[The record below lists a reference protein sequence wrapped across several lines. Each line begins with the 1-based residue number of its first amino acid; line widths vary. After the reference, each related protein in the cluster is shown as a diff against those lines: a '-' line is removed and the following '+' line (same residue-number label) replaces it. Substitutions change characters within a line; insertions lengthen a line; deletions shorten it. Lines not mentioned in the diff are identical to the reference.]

1 MAAAQTLSAQEA
13 IVSNQ
18 IHPTAVISPQAELG
32 TGNRIGPFVVIEDDV
47 VLGNDNRI
55 DAHSV
60 IKDGA
65 RIGDANRFHEH
76 VVYAG
81 IPQDL
86 GFKDAATYAR
96 LGSHNVLREFVT
108 VHRATTKENG
118 VTAIGDHNYFMA
130 TAHIAHDC
138 QLGNHVIMAND
149 AVLAGHVHIEDR
161 VFVSGGVKIHQWA
174 HIGEYAMIGG
184 NSKITQ
190 DCLPYMITDGHP
202 GRVRGLNLVGL
213 KRAGFK
219 LDELRALKH
228 AFRVLLGARG
238 SLEEQLV
245 ELEGMDS
252 PRVQHLLKFIR
263 ASKRG
268 FHRS

>member
-1 MAAAQTLSAQEA
+1 M
-13 IVSNQ
+13 SNQ
-18 IHPTAVISPQAELG
+18 IHPTAVVSPRAELG
-32 TGNRIGPFVVIEDDV
+32 TGNQIGPFVVIEDDV
-47 VLGNDNRI
+47 VIGNENRI
-55 DAHSV
+55 DAHCV

-65 RIGDANRFHEH
+65 RIGNANRLHEH

-81 IPQDL
+81 VPQDL
-86 GFKDAATYAR
+86 GFKDAKTYAH
-96 LGSHNVLREFVT
+96 LGNGNVLREFVT
-108 VHRATTKENG
+108 VNRATTKERG
-118 VTAIGDHNYFMA
+118 LTLIGDHNYFMA
-130 TAHIAHDC
+130 TAHVAHDC

-161 VFVSGGVKIHQWA
+161 VFISGGVKVHQWV

-219 LDELRALKH
+219 NEELRELKT
-228 AFRVLLGARG
+228 AFRILLGARG
-238 SLEEQLV
+238 SLEEQLA
-245 ELEGMDS
+245 ELEGLAS
-252 PRVQHLLKFIR
+252 PRARHLLDFLR